1 MPIDTWGKIM
11 LPQEAAN
18 HDRIMVLI
26 SALCSTLSN
35 IDAEFEFEVARVRST
50 ARPDLRPVILHTVR
64 KRHMQR
70 REPYVRQLAA
80 LRSRI
85 TTREQDQGGTLQA
98 SASQHQ
104 F

>member
-1 MPIDTWGKIM
+1 MPVDTRGEVM
-11 LPQEAAN
+11 LPKEAAN
-18 HDRIMVLI
+18 HDRMMVLI

-50 ARPDLRPVILHTVR
+50 ARFDLKPLILHTVR
-64 KRHMQR
+64 SRHMQR

-85 TTREQDQGGTLQA
+85 NARQQDQSRTLQA
-98 SASQHQ
+98 SASPHQ
-104 F
+104 L